1 MGFDNPKCCH
11 KNDAPM
17 YEKVENLQA
26 TTAIGNLKFSLGQ
39 AVAKSDCEAEWDLPT
54 CCIRIIIYG
63 IYGI

>member
-1 MGFDNPKCCH
+1 
-11 KNDAPM
+11 M

-26 TTAIGNLKFSLGQ
+26 TTAIGNLKFFLGQ
-39 AVAKSDCEAEWDLPT
+39 VVAKSDCEAEWDLPT